1 MHTPTFEEQLLDQYQ
16 QMSPAVLS
24 VLLSHKEELQALF
37 NKLHAEMGEELIS
50 LKMVQVDSDNEVGP
64 LLEETTPGDKEYMA
78 NLAGMLIA
86 AYVVSFMAQEYQNT
100 GQIFRNVSLTGSRDG
115 YVHQAV
121 KLMRAN

>member
-1 MHTPTFEEQLLDQYQ
+1 
-16 QMSPAVLS
+16 
-24 VLLSHKEELQALF
+24 
-37 NKLHAEMGEELIS
+37 
-50 LKMVQVDSDNEVGP
+50 
-64 LLEETTPGDKEYMA
+64 MA
-78 NLAGMLIA
+78 NLAGMLIG